1 MQRSKV
7 LMAASRTEDFQGQR
21 TAGFVVVDALR
32 QPPRRQ
38 ERPTVRP
45 RGSLLPRQ
53 NKNGTTTWY
62 IKYSVEGRP
71 VKKAIG
77 PSRREAQRALIAALA
92 AVDQGA
98 LRAPS
103 REKFC
108 DAADRWLAR
117 KRPRVERSTYRG
129 YEIEIRTRLKPTFG
143 HLKLQQITRER
154 IERYLADLDQQ
165 GKLSRKTINDSLI
178 PLRQILDRAVR
189 DGVMAQNPA
198 ASSREERL
206 KLPYE
211 RPTML
216 YLSRSALPIYLD
228 ACSDWYRPLAEVL
241 VGAGLRIGEAIA
253 LQWTDVD
260 WDTPALEI
268 SRALKDH
275 GLGTPKGDRSRTVY
289 IDPELRGVLQ
299 RHHRHQINAGAA
311 ARLVF
316 PSPQG
321 KMANRHNVRRRGH
334 DAATRAAGLNP
345 ELRLHDLRHTAAT
358 LWLAAGVSIYF
369 VQQQMGHKDIQT
381 TIDLYGHP
389 DQEAHKAAAAQAAAW
404 RRQSATNGPLGT
416 TAGTT
421 GASSRDPNP
430 ASQLRTGPCA

>member
-1 MQRSKV
+1 MKR
-7 LMAASRTEDFQGQR
+7 
-21 TAGFVVVDALR
+21 
-32 QPPRRQ
+32 
-38 ERPTVRP
+38 
-45 RGSLLPRQ
+45 RGSIFSRG
-53 NKNGTTTWY
+53 NKDGTTTWY

-77 PSRREAQRALIAALA
+77 PSRRAADRALTAALA
-92 AVDQGA
+92 AVDQGT

-103 REKFC
+103 RETFC

-117 KRPRVERSTYRG
+117 KRPRIEHSTYRG
-129 YEIEIRTRLKPTFG
+129 YEIEIRTRLKPAFG
-143 HLKLQQITRER
+143 DLKLQQITRER

-165 GKLSRKTINDSLI
+165 GRLSRKTINDSLI

-206 KLPYE
+206 KLPHE
-211 RPTML
+211 APTML
-216 YLSRSALPIYLD
+216 YLSRTELPIYLA

-253 LQWTDVD
+253 LEWTDVD
-260 WDTPALEI
+260 WDTPALKI

-275 GLGTPKGDRSRTVY
+275 GMGTPKGDKSRTVY
-289 IDPELRGVLQ
+289 IDRDLRHVLQ
-299 RHHRHQINAGAA
+299 RHHHDQLNTGVTT
-311 ARLVF
+311 RLVF

-321 KMANRHNVRRRGH
+321 KLANRHNVRRRGH
-334 DAATRAAGLNP
+334 DAATRRAGMSP
-345 ELRLHDLRHTAAT
+345 DLRLHDLRHTAAT

-404 RRQSATNGPLGT
+404 RRQSATNAPVGT

-421 GASSRDPNP
+421 A
-430 ASQLRTGPCA
+430 AA